1 MGHGIVWI
9 DFERFKACYAVS
21 GTARNDIADKSQ
33 FLEFRTAARIGR
45 LATVLRRCIADIEQQ
60 ARVRLIGVL
69 VRHPFVAE
77 DSDLDVYKS
86 SQYFPL
92 DLLRVRKEESL
103 P

>member
-1 MGHGIVWI
+1 MPHGTTRINL
-9 DFERFKACYAVS
+9 ERFKTYITVS
-21 GTARNDIADKSQ
+21 RLARKDIADENQ

-45 LATVLRRCIADIEQQ
+45 LATVLCRCIADIEQQ